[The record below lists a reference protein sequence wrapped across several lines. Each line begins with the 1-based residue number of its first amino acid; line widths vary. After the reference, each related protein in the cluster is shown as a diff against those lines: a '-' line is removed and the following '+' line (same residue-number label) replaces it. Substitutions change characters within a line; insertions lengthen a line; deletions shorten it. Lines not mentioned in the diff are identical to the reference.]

1 MEILRFENAP
11 VRKTRKKSSNKT
23 LLGLSAIAA
32 VAVFGSTLAANISL
46 NGGTVEFGQGVS
58 QTTACD
64 SNGIDVTPK
73 TEFSNVSNGG
83 EFKFK
88 SIDLEGVAST
98 CSGKLFKI
106 SAYGDSSATAVNLV
120 SGVSVATIAWSA
132 TAASRSVSAGMSLS
146 GTATDATSLSFT
158 TPTATAGSIYK
169 LTIQSES

>member
-64 SNGIDVTPK
+64 SDGITVTPK
-73 TEFSNVSNGG
+73 TEFANVSNGG

-88 SIDLEGVAST
+88 SIDFAGVASACT
-98 CSGKLFKI
+98 GKIFKI
-106 SAYGDSSATAVNLV
+106 SAFGDSSSTAVDLI
-120 SGVSVATIAWSA
+120 SGVSTATIAWSS
-132 TAASRSVSAGMSLS
+132 TASARTASANMTL
-146 GTATDATSLSFT
+146 AKAATSAETLTFT

-169 LTIQSES
+169 LTIQSE